1 MYPILGVIFLITK
14 TDDEAVLFVKK
25 QLQGSSTFDFYW
37 VSHKLLLL
45 ATEALQK
52 YLYKEPSKKLF
63 KILLLYDSR
72 GYV

>member
-14 TDDEAVLFVKK
+14 TVDEAVLVVKK

-37 VSHKLLLL
+37 VPRKLLLL

-52 YLYKEPSKKLF
+52 YQY
-63 KILLLYDSR
+63 
-72 GYV
+72 